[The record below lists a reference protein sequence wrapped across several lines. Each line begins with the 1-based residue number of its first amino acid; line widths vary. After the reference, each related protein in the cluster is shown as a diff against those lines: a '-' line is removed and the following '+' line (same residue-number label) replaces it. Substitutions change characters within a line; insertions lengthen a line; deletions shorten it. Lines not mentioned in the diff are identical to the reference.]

1 MNESD
6 IPMDSIS
13 LTVSL
18 DEDGSPTTV
27 STANISASLPESHK
41 EFLLFV
47 LKGLEFHVHVSPDG
61 LASVGNLVDRV
72 EDEEEGVFF
81 EPSEEL
87 IDAIKDKKV
96 IPINGSKKPH

>member
-6 IPMDSIS
+6 I
-13 LTVSL
+13 
-18 DEDGSPTTV
+18 
-27 STANISASLPESHK
+27 
-41 EFLLFV
+41 
-47 LKGLEFHVHVSPDG
+47 SPDG
-61 LASVGNLVDRV
+61 LASVGNLVERV

-87 IDAIKDKKV
+87 IDAIKDSKV